1 VAEQADHVAIMYA
14 GKIVERAPV
23 REMFARP
30 LHPYTV
36 GLLASVPGIGGRR
49 RRLETVPGVVP
60 NALELPSGCRFRDRC
75 LRAIEACAVN
85 EPPLEEKAP
94 GHFAACLLV

>member
-1 VAEQADHVAIMYA
+1 
-14 GKIVERAPV
+14 V
-23 REMFARP
+23 RDIFARP

-49 RRLETVPGVVP
+49 RRLETVPGIVP

-75 LRAIEACAVN
+75 PRAIEACAVA
-85 EPPLEEKAP
+85 EPPLEEKEP
-94 GHFAACLLV
+94 RHFAACVRV